1 MTLKIKS
8 RTAQYPLV
16 AEFTFN
22 FDDTMVNSAG
32 NTVDFGAANA
42 GGAAGI
48 FEIIPLP
55 PGATVIGG
63 SVTTTTA
70 FDTAGYDVTIGDSG
84 SATRYLASTDLKGAG
99 YQAITPT
106 GYIGTGQNIRLAF
119 SSDDVCTTGVMTV
132 RIEYIIANRSSEIQI
147 S

>member
-16 AEFTFN
+16 AEFTFTYA
-22 FDDTMVNSAG
+22 DTMVNTVG

-55 PGATVIGG
+55 PGAVVIGG
-63 SVTTTTA
+63 SVTTDTA
-70 FDTAGYDVTIGDSG
+70 FDTAGYDVTIGDSTT
-84 SATRYLASTDLKGAG
+84 ADRYLASTDKKGTGLTAL
-99 YQAITPT
+99 TPT
-106 GYIGTGQNIRLAF
+106 GYVGTGQNIRLAF
-119 SSDDVCTTGVMTV
+119 SSDDVCTAGAMTV
-132 RIEYIIANRSSEIQI
+132 RVEYTIANRSNEIQI
-147 S
+147 T

>member
-63 SVTTTTA
+63 SVTTDTA
-70 FDTAGYDVTIGDSG
+70 FDTAGYDVTIGDSTT
-84 SATRYLASTDLKGAG
+84 ADRYLASTDKKALGFTAL
-99 YQAITPT
+99 TPT

-132 RIEYIIANRSSEIQI
+132 RIEYVIANRSSEIQI